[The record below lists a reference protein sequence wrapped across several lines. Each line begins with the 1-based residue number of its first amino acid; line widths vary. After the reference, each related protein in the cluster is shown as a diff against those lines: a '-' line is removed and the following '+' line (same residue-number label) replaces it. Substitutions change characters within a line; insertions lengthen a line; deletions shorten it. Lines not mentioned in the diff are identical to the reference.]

1 MTEDANA
8 ERRLEF
14 KTRRIA
20 AAALKGDRET
30 VAAIAGEEEASNID
44 WMMVTAH
51 AVGKLAR
58 SLENSRVRGE
68 LDEAYSRPS
77 AIIHPPAENA
87 TTAQTLLDTIADFI
101 MSGQL
106 DRIRRLA
113 VRVARTPSLDHR
125 AREVLAGR
133 IDRVHTLA
141 LVHRLQKE
149 YRPAQPKVTIRPLAA
164 WELARRDE
172 PAARIN
178 GLPYGP
184 SEAADE
190 AAVHVVAEATREIAE
205 NRRDYRVSVVEDTPF
220 GFVVTAE
227 GFGARRTIAA
237 IGGDEDQRARK
248 AIARAMN
255 LGLCSLYEGARLR
268 PVETRPVTPIPLE
281 DAVGVT
287 KKTVAVALTNDLL
300 QSFVEHTA
308 RAAECTRADIVS
320 IATEWGL
327 QQLATRSWEHADK

>member
-1 MTEDANA
+1 MHGWFIAVNANGTNRARSRNHSEMTEDANA

-77 AIIHPPAENA
+77 AIIHPPGENA

-141 LVHRLQKE
+141 LVHRL
-149 YRPAQPKVTIRPLAA
+149 
-164 WELARRDE
+164 
-172 PAARIN
+172 
-178 GLPYGP
+178 
-184 SEAADE
+184 
-190 AAVHVVAEATREIAE
+190 
-205 NRRDYRVSVVEDTPF
+205 
-220 GFVVTAE
+220 
-227 GFGARRTIAA
+227 
-237 IGGDEDQRARK
+237 
-248 AIARAMN
+248 
-255 LGLCSLYEGARLR
+255 
-268 PVETRPVTPIPLE
+268 
-281 DAVGVT
+281 
-287 KKTVAVALTNDLL
+287 
-300 QSFVEHTA
+300 
-308 RAAECTRADIVS
+308 
-320 IATEWGL
+320 
-327 QQLATRSWEHADK
+327 